1 MSNMNP
7 FPHIYLKLVRD
18 ASKKKRPPS
27 PRKPNPITTSNKMNR
42 GAHAQ
47 TLRTSVGTLRNE
59 WHEAVK
65 NRRDEGYPE
74 MPEAIPIFLRID
86 PGTELIEN
94 LKTFGI
100 EIIGELEGGYIIGSS
115 ADTSMSDLAAK
126 IDMFANS
133 GHDNVAALWE
143 IVSGKLWRTEHIL
156 SPTLLAAWPSI
167 RDNDQFVI
175 DVGIACLGI
184 LQIPIHPE
192 KRRKDYK
199 TEERY
204 IKAVG
209 NWQRKRDEIYEQ
221 WDSLSDERF
230 LALTKLVAVYEGEIL
245 SSMIEGT
252 KDPFSQLPDSFT
264 CRLRLNGKGLR
275 DFVLNFPYLFD
286 VAEVDEIE
294 FAHSEL
300 AATTE
305 EELELLRLEPPDMN
319 APRVCVIDSG
329 IQERHP
335 LLKDSI
341 EQHES
346 KSWINSATDV
356 ADYVHQGGHGT
367 RVAGAV
373 LYPRDIPYS
382 SKYKLTCWLQNARV
396 LNQDNKMP
404 EKIFPPQVLH
414 EVVEHFHKGEAY
426 TKVFNHSINSTSPCR
441 LVHMSAWAASI
452 DQLTWERDLLF
463 ILSSGN
469 ISKYGDVIKPGIREY
484 ISSGRKYPNY
494 LYQPW
499 ARIANPAQSLQAV
512 TVGSVAIHSVTGSEN
527 SFAGF
532 SEPSSFSRTG
542 LGIWD
547 VIKPEV
553 VEYGGDF
560 VYDTGHPPNIKI
572 SQEVAPQL
580 VRSTLHGG
588 PLIGNDNVGTSF
600 AAPKISNIV
609 AAIQSILPQEPALLY
624 RALLIQSARWPAWTS
639 SHPDKSQ
646 VIKHIGYGILDLNRA
661 TGNSMYRITLVT
673 TGEVFIHAGQVH
685 IYEVNIP
692 EDLRSPA
699 DAFDIQVEVTLS
711 YKAQPRRTR
720 RTRQRYL
727 STWLE
732 WQSSKLNEPSE
743 IFAGRMIELANNE
756 HTDNDD
762 ESEGPTSLGAIQW
775 AIRERSDWGI
785 RGVSRNNGTVQKDW
799 VIIKSHEL
807 AEEFCIAVIGH
818 AGWAKD
824 VEASVPYSL
833 VISFEAV
840 NQDIEIYSRIEIA
853 NPVEVEAEQT
863 IEIVDPS

>member
-1 MSNMNP
+1 MSNVNP

-18 ASKKKRPPS
+18 ASKKKRPSS
-27 PRKPNPITTSNKMNR
+27 PRKVNPITAANKMNR
-42 GAHAQ
+42 GIHAQ
-47 TLRTSVGTLRNE
+47 TLRTSVGSLRNE
-59 WHEAVK
+59 WDETVVS
-65 NRRDEGYPE
+65 RRDEGYPE

-86 PGTELIEN
+86 PSSELIES
-94 LKTFGI
+94 LKVFGI
-100 EIIGELEGGYIIGSS
+100 EIIGELEGGYIIGAS
-115 ADTSMSDLAAK
+115 ASTSLSDLATK
-126 IDMFANS
+126 IELFANS
-133 GHDNVAALWE
+133 GQDNVAALWE
-143 IVSGKLWRTEHIL
+143 IVSDKAWRTEHIL
-156 SPTLLAAWPSI
+156 SPELLTAWPSI
-167 RDNDQFVI
+167 RDDDQFVI

-184 LQIPIHPE
+184 LQIPIHPI
-192 KRRKDYK
+192 KRREGYA
-199 TEERY
+199 TEDRY
-204 IKAVG
+204 NDAVG
-209 NWQRKRDEIYEQ
+209 RWQKKRDEIYEQ
-221 WDSLSDERF
+221 WDDLSDERF
-230 LALTKLVAVYEGEIL
+230 SALTRLVEVYDGEIL

-252 KDPFSQLPDSFT
+252 KDSASQLPDSFT

-286 VAEVDEIE
+286 VAEVDELE
-294 FAHSEL
+294 FVYSEL
-300 AATTE
+300 AATSE
-305 EELELLRLEPPDMN
+305 EVLEPLKLEPPDTD

-335 LLKDSI
+335 LLKDAI
-341 EQHES
+341 EQHDS
-346 KSWINSATDV
+346 KSWINTETDV

-373 LYPRDIPYS
+373 LYPRDIPDS
-382 SKYKLTCWLQNARV
+382 STYKQRFWLQNARV
-396 LNQDNKMP
+396 LNEDNKMP
-404 EKIFPPQVLH
+404 ETLFPPRVLQ
-414 EVVEHFHKGEAY
+414 EIIEHFHKGSAR
-426 TKVFNHSINSTSPCR
+426 TKVFNHSINATSPCR

-452 DQLTWERDLLF
+452 DQLTWESDLLF
-463 ILSSGN
+463 IVSAGN
-469 ISKYGDVIKPGIREY
+469 ISKYGDVSKPGIREY
-484 ISSGRKYPNY
+484 IVSGRRYPNY
-494 LYQPW
+494 LFLPW
-499 ARIANPAQSLQAV
+499 ARIANPGQSLQAV
-512 TVGSVAIHSVTGSEN
+512 TVGSIAINSVSGIER

-532 SEPSSFSRTG
+532 SEPSSFSRSG

-572 SQEVAPQL
+572 STENSPQL
-580 VRSTLHGG
+580 IRSTLHGG
-588 PLIGNDNVGTSF
+588 PLVGNDNVGTSF

-639 SHPDKSQ
+639 SYPDKSQ
-646 VIKHIGYGILDLNRA
+646 VIKHIGYGIPDLNRA
-661 TGNSMYRITLVT
+661 ISNSKYRITLVT
-673 TGEVFIHAGQVH
+673 TGEVFIRAGQVH
-685 IYEVNIP
+685 IYEVKIP

-699 DAFDIQVEVTLS
+699 DAYDIRVEVTLS

-756 HTDNDD
+756 HANTEND
-762 ESEGPTSLGAIQW
+762 SAPSTSSGAIQW
-775 AIRERSDWGI
+775 VIRERSDWGI
-785 RGVSRNNGTVQKDW
+785 KGVSRNHGTVQKDW
-799 VIIKSHEL
+799 VTIKSHEL
-807 AEEFCIAVIGH
+807 AEGFCLAVIGH

-824 VEASVPYSL
+824 IEAAVPYSL

-853 NPVEVEAEQT
+853 NPVELEVEQT
-863 IEIVDPS
+863 IEVVVPS

>member
-1 MSNMNP
+1 
-7 FPHIYLKLVRD
+7 
-18 ASKKKRPPS
+18 
-27 PRKPNPITTSNKMNR
+27 
-42 GAHAQ
+42 
-47 TLRTSVGTLRNE
+47 
-59 WHEAVK
+59 
-65 NRRDEGYPE
+65 
-74 MPEAIPIFLRID
+74 MPGAIPLFLRID
-86 PGTELIEN
+86 PGSELIES

-100 EIIGELEGGYIIGSS
+100 EIIGELENGFIIGAS
-115 ADTSMSDLAAK
+115 ADTSISDLAAK
-126 IDMFANS
+126 IELFAIS
-133 GHDNVAALWE
+133 GNDNVAALWE
-143 IVSGKLWRTEHIL
+143 IVSGKSWRTEHIL
-156 SPTLLAAWPSI
+156 SPALLSAWPSI
-167 RDNDQFVI
+167 RDDDQFVI

-184 LQIPIHPE
+184 LQIPIHPI
-192 KRRKDYK
+192 KRREGYA

-204 IKAVG
+204 NDAVTR
-209 NWQRKRDEIYEQ
+209 WQRKRDEIYEQ
-221 WDSLSDERF
+221 WDNLSDERF
-230 LALTKLVAVYEGEIL
+230 LALTRLVEVYDGEIL

-252 KDPFSQLPDSFT
+252 KDSASQLPDSFT
-264 CRLRLNGKGLR
+264 CRIRINGKGLR

-294 FAHSEL
+294 FTHSEL

-305 EELELLRLEPPDMN
+305 EDSEPLVLEAPDMD

-335 LLKDSI
+335 LLKDAV
-341 EQHES
+341 EQRES
-346 KSWINSATDV
+346 RSWINTVTDV

-382 SKYKLTCWLQNARV
+382 STYKQTCWLQNARV
-396 LNQDNKMP
+396 LNEDNKMP
-404 EKIFPPQVLH
+404 INLFPPKVLK
-414 EVVEHFHKGEAY
+414 EITEHFHRGPAY

-452 DQLTWERDLLF
+452 DQLTWENDLLF
-463 ILSSGN
+463 ILSVGN
-469 ISKYGDVIKPGIREY
+469 IQKYGDVIKPGIREY
-484 ISSGRKYPNY
+484 IVSGREYPNY

-499 ARIANPAQSLQAV
+499 TRIANPAQSLQAV
-512 TVGSVAIHSVTGSEN
+512 TVGSIAINSFSGSEN

-542 LGIWD
+542 PGIWD

-572 SQEVAPQL
+572 LPETAPQL

-588 PLIGNDNVGTSF
+588 PLFGNDNVGTSF
-600 AAPKISNIV
+600 AVPKISNIV

-646 VIKHIGYGILDLNRA
+646 VIKHIGYGIPDLNRA
-661 TGNSMYRITLVT
+661 TGNSMHRITLVT
-673 TGEVFIHAGQVH
+673 TGEVFIRAGQVH
-685 IYEVNIP
+685 IYEVKIP
-692 EDLRSPA
+692 EDLRRPA

-743 IFAGRMIELANNE
+743 IFAGRMVELAN
-756 HTDNDD
+756 D
-762 ESEGPTSLGAIQW
+762 EQ
-775 AIRERSDWGI
+775 SD
-785 RGVSRNNGTVQKDW
+785 
-799 VIIKSHEL
+799 H
-807 AEEFCIAVIGH
+807 
-818 AGWAKD
+818 
-824 VEASVPYSL
+824 
-833 VISFEAV
+833 
-840 NQDIEIYSRIEIA
+840 
-853 NPVEVEAEQT
+853 
-863 IEIVDPS
+863 

>member
-1 MSNMNP
+1 MGNNNP
-7 FPHIYLKLVRD
+7 FPHIYLKMVRD

-27 PRKPNPITTSNKMNR
+27 PRKDNPITAANKTNR
-42 GAHAQ
+42 GTHAH
-47 TLRTSVGTLRNE
+47 TLHTSVNILRNE
-59 WHEAVK
+59 WNETVVD
-65 NRRDEGYPE
+65 RRDEGYPE

-86 PGTELIEN
+86 PNTELIEN

-100 EIIGELEGGYIIGSS
+100 EIIGELEDGFIIGAS
-115 ADTSMSDLAAK
+115 ADTSMSNLAAK
-126 IDMFANS
+126 IDKFAKS
-133 GHDNVAALWE
+133 GQANVAALWE
-143 IVSGKLWRTEHIL
+143 IVGGKSWRTEHIL
-156 SPTLLAAWPSI
+156 SPGLLAAWPSI

-184 LQIPIHPE
+184 LQIPAHPE
-192 KRRKDYK
+192 KRRKEYSS
-199 TEERY
+199 EERY
-204 IKAVG
+204 INAVV

-221 WDSLSDERF
+221 WDSLSYDRF
-230 LALTKLVAVYEGEIL
+230 MALTKLVEVYDGEIL

-252 KDPFSQLPDSFT
+252 KDLASQLPDSFT

-286 VAEVDEIE
+286 VAEVDEID
-294 FAHSEL
+294 FAYSEL
-300 AATTE
+300 AVTTE
-305 EELELLRLEPPDMN
+305 DVLEPLKLEPPDTK

-335 LLKDSI
+335 LLKDAI

-346 KSWINSATDV
+346 KSWINTATDV
-356 ADYVHQGGHGT
+356 ADYVQQGGHGT

-382 SKYKLTCWLQNARV
+382 STYKQMCWLQNARV

-404 EKIFPPQVLH
+404 EKLFPPQVLH
-414 EVVEHFHKGEAY
+414 EVIEHFHKGQAY
-426 TKVFNHSINSTSPCR
+426 TKIYNHSINATSPCR
-441 LVHMSAWAASI
+441 LLHMSAWAAAI

-463 ILSSGN
+463 ILSAGN
-469 ISKYGDVIKPGIREY
+469 LLKYGDVIKPGIREY
-484 ISSGRKYPNY
+484 LASGRKYPDY
-494 LYQPW
+494 LFQPW
-499 ARIANPAQSLQAV
+499 ARISNPAQSLQAV
-512 TVGSVAIHSVTGSEN
+512 TVGSVAINSVTGSDN
-527 SFAGF
+527 SFTEF

-542 LGIWD
+542 PGIWD

-572 SQEVAPQL
+572 LPETAPQL

-588 PLIGNDNVGTSF
+588 PLVGNDNVGTSF

-624 RALLIQSARWPAWTS
+624 RALLIQSARWPEWTS
-639 SHPDKSQ
+639 YYPDKSQ
-646 VIKHIGYGILDLNRA
+646 VIKHIGYGIPNLNRA

-673 TGEVFIHAGQVH
+673 TGEVFIRAGQVH
-685 IYEVNIP
+685 IYEVKIP

-699 DAFDIQVEVTLS
+699 DAFDIQIEVTLS

-743 IFAGRMIELANNE
+743 IFAGRMIELTNNE
-756 HTDNDD
+756 HADNEND
-762 ESEGPTSLGAIQW
+762 STGSTSSGTIQW

-785 RGVSRNNGTVQKDW
+785 KGVSRNNGTVQKDW

-807 AEEFCIAVIGH
+807 AEAFCIAVIGH
-818 AGWAKD
+818 AGWDKD
-824 VEASVPYSL
+824 VESSVPYSL

-840 NQDIEIYSRIEIA
+840 NQDIEIYSRLEIA
-853 NPVEVEAEQT
+853 NPVEVEVEQT
-863 IEIVDPS
+863 I